1 MNEEDLLSR
10 DMKALALPH
19 DVEEGLRL
27 VRRKVVRVRR
37 MRTVL
42 RVAVVIAVLALAFIG
57 GRQAWMAL
65 RPNPVVVIVDTD
77 IADGSAMVDGTTTA
91 AGGLASVAQEPLEV
105 VTHIVGAADSVGP
118 RLAFSMAS
126 YEWGTGA
133 GRFGNSGGVGSGPT
147 VFATAPDVESIAVL
161 DTANNRVQ
169 ILELGGGW
177 RSSPTPLPEGGPY
190 VDVAICADGNLALLA
205 AGEVVLINL
214 NGEVLARH
222 AIGWDRFLPEHLSRS
237 GADLWIVGTQNVV
250 GADGFTRSYPF
261 LLDGLVLSREAAADR
276 VREGW
281 VTAGATFKTVRQSS
295 ALHQVRI
302 TPERGQSLLW
312 SIVSMSGQLVSSYQ
326 MLSSDS
332 AGNYYLAVMEN
343 KVDGEPA
350 EATWCVVGLTPA
362 GEQLGQVRWRP
373 ANDYPG
379 GGFEVGADGWVY
391 YFQATAS
398 GLRLVR
404 YGLET
409 DVAYLMQEEGAL
421 VQGYL
426 AALHARLVARGIAVI
441 SVTTDT
447 GNPALAQEAKDE
459 APPGSVLPLV
469 CVRVAAAALASPDG
483 IFVGQSIE
491 HEVLYMVRHGVP
503 VRMLVVVGVNDDGT
517 EQMGGMKPLGD
528 LAYSNHWDLPGEVGD
543 EESAVLLEQGLRRVV
558 EEVGMTLISL
568 HLDPDDDGFH
578 PHLVVSVGGDASTQT
593 ALISERAAAVVEEL
607 TERGVKVPVFR
618 LSVNSRAGEPLLRS
632 YKDQTVGGGSYGRW
646 ASPTIRLDDHMTLS
660 VPIPSVP
667 FS

>member
-1 MNEEDLLSR
+1 M
-10 DMKALALPH
+10 
-19 DVEEGLRL
+19 
-27 VRRKVVRVRR
+27 
-37 MRTVL
+37 
-42 RVAVVIAVLALAFIG
+42 
-57 GRQAWMAL
+57 
-65 RPNPVVVIVDTD
+65 
-77 IADGSAMVDGTTTA
+77 
-91 AGGLASVAQEPLEV
+91 AQEPLEV

-118 RLAFSMAS
+118 RLAFSVAS
-126 YEWGTGA
+126 YEWGTEA
-133 GRFGNSGGVGSGPT
+133 GRFGHSGGVGSGPT
-147 VFATAPDVESIAVL
+147 VFATAPDVESIAAL
-161 DTANNRVQ
+161 DSANNRVQ

-177 RSSPTPLPEGGPY
+177 RSAPTPLPEGGPY

-237 GADLWIVGTQNVV
+237 GADLWIVGTQNVA

-261 LLDGLVLSREAAADR
+261 LLDGLALSREAAADR

-281 VTAGATFKTVRQSS
+281 VTAGATFETVRQSS
-295 ALHQVRI
+295 ALLQVRI
-302 TPERGQSLLW
+302 TPDRGQSLLW
-312 SIVSMSGQLVSSYQ
+312 SIVSTSGELESYQ
-326 MLSSDS
+326 TLSSDS

-362 GEQLGQVRWRP
+362 GEQLGLVRWRP
-373 ANDYPG
+373 AHDYPG

-409 DVAYLMQEEGAL
+409 DVAYLGQEEGAL

-426 AALHARLVARGIAVI
+426 AALHTRLVARGIAVI

-447 GNPALAQEAKDE
+447 GNPALAQEARTKLLR
-459 APPGSVLPLV
+459 AACYPWCA
-469 CVRVAAAALASPDG
+469 CVWRRRHSASPDG

-517 EQMGGMKPLGD
+517 EQMGE
-528 LAYSNHWDLPGEVGD
+528 HE
-543 EESAVLLEQGLRRVV
+543 
-558 EEVGMTLISL
+558 
-568 HLDPDDDGFH
+568 
-578 PHLVVSVGGDASTQT
+578 T
-593 ALISERAAAVVEEL
+593 AR
-607 TERGVKVPVFR
+607 
-618 LSVNSRAGEPLLRS
+618 
-632 YKDQTVGGGSYGRW
+632 
-646 ASPTIRLDDHMTLS
+646 
-660 VPIPSVP
+660 
-667 FS
+667 